1 MAFLRGRKCGT
12 SRTPS
17 PTGGQGRPPLHSA
30 RKSPCR
36 AGPMCPTAGCAL
48 TPAGHTGP
56 ALRDSSAS
64 CCSGGQGVVPT
75 MRDVEDAVPYGR
87 TGSSL
92 HSARK
97 SHCRAGPMCPAA
109 GCALTPAGHTDP
121 ALRDSSAS
129 RCSGGQRRPPL
140 RCGTS
145 RTPSPTGGQGRPP
158 YTVQGNPPVGRD
170 LCVPPRDAR

>member
-109 GCALTPAGHTDP
+109 GCALPPAGHTGP

-129 RCSGGQRRPPL
+129 RCL
-140 RCGTS
+140 
-145 RTPSPTGGQGRPP
+145 GGQGRP
-158 YTVQGNPPVGRD
+158 YDAGRRGRRPLRAD
-170 LCVPPRDAR
+170 RGGRPTQCKEIPL